1 MNMHSTTPSKAKV
14 KVADWS
20 LWIKHVS
27 GNPAL
32 AEHLASLKA
41 GETITLV
48 VGGYQG
54 VWERKADG
62 KDGRPTL
69 GLKPL
74 SDGTRKA
81 WFALYGDR
89 KGQLVDIALGQSEA
103 ALRARAKAPGPAR
116 KVSSL
121 EPASPADQEAAWAA
135 FTALRSDGWRF
146 DPAQVFDRAALH
158 ERGAGA

>member
-1 MNMHSTTPSKAKV
+1 MTMHSTTPSKAKV

-27 GNPAL
+27 GDPAL
-32 AEHLASLKA
+32 AEHLASLEA
-41 GETITLV
+41 GETISLV
-48 VGGYQG
+48 IGGHEG
-54 VWERKADG
+54 VWEKKADG
-62 KDGRPTL
+62 SDGRPTL

-74 SDGTRKA
+74 GDDTRKA

-89 KGQLVDIALGQSEA
+89 KGHLVDIALGQSEA
-103 ALRARAKAPGPAR
+103 TLSARAKAPGRAR
-116 KVSSL
+116 PVSSL

-135 FTALRSDGWRF
+135 FTALRSAGWRF
-146 DPAQVFDRAALH
+146 DPAQVLDRAALH